1 VEGGFS
7 FPQALKIATLNGARF
22 LGRDADVGSLAQG
35 KRADI
40 AVTDGDP
47 MKNPSSIEAMPLVF
61 KKGVGYRSD
70 AIFDAMKGQAGL
82 Y

>member
-1 VEGGFS
+1 
-7 FPQALKIATLNGARF
+7 
-22 LGRDADVGSLAQG
+22 VGSLGPG

-40 AVTDGDP
+40 AVIEGDP
-47 MKNPSSIEAMPLVF
+47 MKNPSSVETMPLVF

-70 AIFDAMKGQAGL
+70 AIFDALKGQVGL